1 MKYELE
7 VGARTVEDALAAWR
21 GGADRV
27 ELYVSPTE
35 GALTPSAGLVR
46 QMMEVKRSS
55 GIGLGIFV
63 MIRPRSGDFLYSD
76 TEFDVMLK
84 DTDVLLEA
92 GAEGFM
98 AGIVT
103 PEGELDV
110 KRMKRLKDRVPGRR
124 FTLHRGFESVKD
136 QSKALEQAVDLGIEF
151 ILTGA
156 MLGGGAY
163 DFERI
168 MRLHEQ
174 AAGRIKIM
182 VALGG
187 AFKTPE
193 LPKLLIPGMPFDYH
207 IVNGYR
213 KRPSRMRYVPGME
226 PGDDDYL
233 VKHLSTVD
241 YLEESAV
248 REIRDIMDKIPEK

>member
-7 VGARTVEDALAAWR
+7 VGARSVEDAIAAWH

-35 GALTPSAGLVR
+35 GALTPSVGLVR
-46 QMMEVKRSS
+46 SMMEVKKKTA
-55 GIGLGIFV
+55 GGLGIFV
-63 MIRPRSGDFLYSD
+63 MIRPRSGDPLYSNA
-76 TEFDVMLK
+76 EFDVMLR
-84 DTDVLLEA
+84 DIDALYEA

-110 KRMKRLKDRVPGRR
+110 KRLKLLKDRVPGRR

-156 MLGGGAY
+156 MLGSNAY
-163 DFERI
+163 DFGRI

-182 VALGG
+182 VALG
-187 AFKTPE
+187 ADFKTPE

-213 KRPSRMRYVPGME
+213 KRPSRMKYIPGME
-226 PGDDDYL
+226 SGDDDYL
-233 VKHLSTVD
+233 MKHLSMVD

-248 REIRDIMDKIPEK
+248 REIRDILNKYR

>member
-1 MKYELE
+1 MRYELE
-7 VGARTVEDALAAWR
+7 VGARSVEDALSAFY

-46 QMMEVKRSS
+46 RMMKVKKET
-55 GIGLGIFV
+55 GISLGIFA
-63 MIRPRSGDFLYSD
+63 MIRPRSGDPLYTD
-76 TEFDVMLK
+76 AEFDVMLE
-84 DTDVLLEA
+84 DTEILCEA

-110 KRMKRLKDRVPGRR
+110 KRMKMLMDRIPGKR
-124 FTLHRGFESVKD
+124 FTLHRGFECVRD
-136 QSKALEQAVDLGIEF
+136 QARALEQAVDLGVEF
-151 ILTGA
+151 ILTGG
-156 MLGGGAY
+156 MLPDGSF
-163 DFERI
+163 DFERL
-168 MRLHEQ
+168 MALHKQ

-182 VALGG
+182 VALGPS
-187 AFKTPE
+187 FQTQD
-193 LPKLLIPGMPFDYH
+193 LPKLLIDGMPSDFH

-213 KRPSRMRYVPGME
+213 QRLSAMKYVPGMK

-233 VKHLSTVD
+233 MQKLASVD
-241 YLEESAV
+241 YLEQSTV
-248 REIRDIMDKIPEK
+248 REIRDIMDRYLDK